1 MKVSVALVLACLAVA
16 SAKFVDPYAK
26 RDHRIVGGVE
36 ADKHEFPSILNLGY
50 HSCGAALIHPK
61 WALTAAHC
69 VTINQVVGGDHI
81 INQNEGTEQRIAVK
95 RNVVHPDYMNPGRFS
110 NDMALL
116 ELEQPFVLNQYVQ
129 LAKLP
134 PRNFLPRGNAEVA
147 GWGTTESGRLP
158 DELHKV
164 TVPLVDNAAC
174 EGSYGSDIDQ
184 SMICAGIAGK
194 DSCQG
199 DSGGPMFCDS
209 DNGVVHCGIVSW
221 GRGCGLA
228 GYPGVYARTSHFIDF
243 IEQTIGAANMTIV

>member
-1 MKVSVALVLACLAVA
+1 
-16 SAKFVDPYAK
+16 
-26 RDHRIVGGVE
+26 VGGVE

-69 VTINQVVGGDHI
+69 IPINQLVGGDHI
-81 INQNEGTEQRIAVK
+81 INENEGTEQRIPVT
-95 RNVVHPDYMNPGRFS
+95 RSIPHPRYQNPGSFS
-110 NDMALL
+110 NDAALL
-116 ELEQPFVLNQYVQ
+116 ELSRPFQLNEYVQ
-129 LAKLP
+129 LAKLA
-134 PRNFLPRGNAEVA
+134 PRNFEAFGDAVVA
-147 GWGTTESGRLP
+147 GWGTTETGRLP

-174 EGSYGSDIDQ
+174 EGSYGGQIDG

-199 DSGGPMFCDS
+199 DSGGPMFCNS
-209 DNGVVHCGIVSW
+209 TEGMVHCGIVSW

-228 GYPGVYARTSHFIDF
+228 GYPGVYARTSEFHDF
-243 IEQTIGAANMTIV
+243 INQYVQWD